1 MELVEREAALAEL
14 AGLARRAQA
23 GDGGLVLVAGE
34 AGVGKTA
41 LLERL
46 ARELPDA
53 RWSWGACDGLFT
65 PRPLGPLFDVAAQL
79 GGPLAE
85 LGRAGAGRDE
95 LFGALLRQVSE
106 PGVLDVVV
114 IEDVHWA
121 DEATIDLLRF
131 LGRRL
136 KTAPALLIASY
147 RDDGL
152 AADHRL
158 RLALGDLAAL
168 RSTSRI
174 RLDPL
179 SAAGVRLLSA
189 ASGLDPAE
197 LYRLTGGNPFYIT
210 EVLQTGMREVPAAAR
225 DAVLAR
231 AARLGARARE
241 LLDVAAL
248 VGTRVEPE
256 LIEAVAPGS
265 AALVDEI
272 LASGLLAE
280 DRPEGRPED
289 RSEDR
294 PAEGGGRL
302 RFRHEIAR
310 LTVEQ
315 AIRVHRRGPIHRRI
329 LDALVAAGSRDDARL
344 AFHAE
349 GAGDGPAVLRYASAA
364 ARRAVDLASHQE
376 AAAQYRRA
384 VRFAA
389 DTGPGTAAELYGALA
404 REASLVDHWAEA
416 EEAGTRALE
425 LWRQVGDAYR
435 EGATLNQLARVHE
448 RLCQGADA
456 TAAAESAVAILRPLG
471 ASRELA
477 TAYGVLAVLRMV
489 SGRPAE
495 AAGLARQA
503 AAMADAVDATAVL
516 SDALNTVGCSLSLDD
531 GDWRAPL
538 REALAIAVGAGL
550 PEQAGRAFA
559 NLHSISCE
567 HRRFAEAE
575 RYYADGFRYT
585 DEHDIG
591 VYVNCLRGSRVFM
604 LEQTGLWDEA
614 VSVGGQLLATA
625 ASPINRI
632 QSLVV
637 LGQISA
643 RRGADDAWQY
653 LDEAAA
659 TADGSGEMQWIVAA
673 RLARAEAHWL
683 AGDTAVASAEAD
695 LARTAAAA
703 TSPWDRGAALSWLR
717 RCGSGQEPTGAVAE
731 PYQRELDGYPEKAAQ
746 LWTDFGC
753 SYQAALTLYDT
764 SEEQLLRQALELFT
778 ELGATAAIRATRR
791 KMRRAG
797 IRSIPV
803 GPRSATRADP
813 LGLTRREHE
822 ILTLVGAGLTSAE
835 IAARLFISAKTV
847 DHHVASAVGKLGA
860 SSRAAA
866 AARLRQDS

>member
-1 MELVEREAALAEL
+1 VELVERESALAEL

-23 GDGGLVLVAGE
+23 GEGGLVLVAGE

-46 ARELPDA
+46 ARDLPDA

-79 GGPLAE
+79 GGPLEE
-85 LGRAGAGRDE
+85 LGRAGARRDE
-95 LFGALLRQVSE
+95 LFSALLRQVSE

-136 KTAPALLIASY
+136 KAAPALLVASY

-158 RLALGDLAAL
+158 RIALGDLAAL
-168 RSTSRI
+168 RSTSRVT
-174 RLDPL
+174 LDPL

-197 LYRLTGGNPFYIT
+197 LFRLTGGNPFYIT
-210 EVLQTGMREVPAAAR
+210 EVLQAGMREVPAAAR

-241 LLDVAAL
+241 LLDATAL
-248 VGTRVEPE
+248 LGTRIEPD

-265 AALVDEI
+265 AALLDEI
-272 LASGLLAE
+272 LASGLLTE
-280 DRPEGRPED
+280 DG
-289 RSEDR
+289 S
-294 PAEGGGRL
+294 RL

-315 AIRVHRRGPIHRRI
+315 AIPVHRRGPIHRRI
-329 LDALVAAGSRDDARL
+329 LGALGALGRADDARL

-349 GAGDGPAVLRYASAA
+349 GAGDGPAVLRYATAA
-364 ARRAVDLASHQE
+364 ARRAVDLASHRE
-376 AAAQYRRA
+376 AAAQYQRA

-389 DTGPGTAAELYGALA
+389 GAETGPAAELYGALA
-404 REASLVDHWAEA
+404 REASLVDQW
-416 EEAGTRALE
+416 EEARQAGARALE
-425 LWRQVGDAYR
+425 LWRQLGDRLR
-435 EGATLNQLARVHE
+435 EGDTLTQLSRVFS
-448 RLCQGADA
+448 RLCRGAEA
-456 TAAAESAVAILRPLG
+456 VAAAESAVEILRPLG

-477 TAYGVLAVLRMV
+477 RAYGMLAAMRM
-489 SGRPAE
+489 GTGHDGE
-495 AAGLARQA
+495 AIGLARRA
-503 AAMADAVDATAVL
+503 AEMADEVDAPAVL
-516 SDALNTVGCSLSLDD
+516 SDAVNTLGSCLANGDD
-531 GDWRAPL
+531 DWTVPL
-538 REALAIAVGAGL
+538 RRALDIAVAARL

-567 HRRFAEAE
+567 QRRFGAAE
-575 RYYADGFRYT
+575 RYYADGLRYT

-591 VYVNCLRGSRVFM
+591 VYVNCLRGTQVFL
-604 LEQTGLWDEA
+604 LEQTGRWDEA
-614 VSVGGQLLATA
+614 IALGERLLATA

-637 LGQISA
+637 LGQLRA
-643 RRGADDAWQY
+643 RRGDGDAWPY
-653 LDEAAA
+653 LDEAASA
-659 TADGSGEMQWIVAA
+659 ADGSGELQWIAAA
-673 RLARAEAHWL
+673 RVARAEARWL
-683 AGDTAVASAEAD
+683 AGDAAAALAEAH
-695 LARTAAAA
+695 LARTAAAGA
-703 TSPWDRGAALSWLR
+703 SPWERGATLSWRR
-717 RCGSGQEPTGAVAE
+717 RCGDDEELAGPVAE
-731 PYQRELDGYPEKAAQ
+731 PFQRQLDGYPEKAAQ
-746 LWTDFGC
+746 LWLDLGC
-753 SYQAALTLYDT
+753 RYQAGLALYDT
-764 SEEQLLRQALELFT
+764 SEERLLRQALELFT
-778 ELGATAAIRATRR
+778 GLRATAAVKVTRL
-791 KMRRAG
+791 KMRRLG
-797 IRSIPV
+797 IMSIPV

-822 ILTLVGAGLTSAE
+822 VLTLVGTGLTSAE

-847 DHHVASAVGKLGA
+847 DHHVASALGKLGA
-860 SSRAAA
+860 PTRAAA
-866 AARLRQDS
+866 AASLRQAPPSTES

>member
-1 MELVEREAALAEL
+1 MELVERESALAEL
-14 AGLARRAQA
+14 AGHARRAQA

-46 ARELPDA
+46 ARDLPGA

-79 GGPLAE
+79 GGPLEE
-85 LGRAGAGRDE
+85 LCRAGAGRDE

-106 PGVLDVVV
+106 PGTLDVLV

-158 RLALGDLAAL
+158 RIALGDLAAL
-168 RSTSRI
+168 RSTNRV

-197 LYRLTGGNPFYIT
+197 LFRLTGGNPFYIT
-210 EVLQTGMREVPAAAR
+210 EVLQAGVSEVPAAAR

-231 AARLGARARE
+231 AARLGAQSRE
-241 LLDVAAL
+241 LLDATAL
-248 VGTRVEPE
+248 LGTKVEPA

-265 AALVDEI
+265 AALLDEI

-280 DRPEGRPED
+280 DG
-289 RSEDR
+289 S
-294 PAEGGGRL
+294 RL

-315 AIRVHRRGPIHRRI
+315 AIPAHRRGPIHRRI
-329 LDALVAAGSRDDARL
+329 LGALGELGCADEARL

-349 GAGDGPAVLRYASAA
+349 GAGDGPAVLRYATAA
-364 ARRAVDLASHQE
+364 AQRAAGLASHQE
-376 AAAQYRRA
+376 AAAQYQRA

-389 DTGPGTAAELYGALA
+389 DATTATAAELYGALA
-404 REASLVDHWAEA
+404 RETALVDEWAEA
-416 EEAGTRALE
+416 EQAGARALE
-425 LWRQVGDAYR
+425 LWRQLGDRRR
-435 EGATLNQLARVHE
+435 EGDTLTQLCRVRS
-448 RLCQGADA
+448 RLCRGADA
-456 TAAAESAVAILRPLG
+456 IAAAESAVEILRPLG
-471 ASRELA
+471 ASGELA
-477 TAYGVLAVLRMV
+477 RAYGVLAGMRMV
-489 SGRPAE
+489 AGRQAE
-495 AAGLARQA
+495 AIGLSRQA
-503 AAMADAVDATAVL
+503 AEMAGAVTATAVL
-516 SDALNTVGCSLSLDD
+516 SDAVNTLGCCLAKGD
-531 GDWRAPL
+531 GDWMVPL
-538 REALAIAVGAGL
+538 RQALDIAVSARL

-559 NLHSISCE
+559 NLHSILAE
-567 HRRFAEAE
+567 QRRFAEAE
-575 RYYADGFRYT
+575 RYYADGLRYT
-585 DEHDIG
+585 DDHDIG
-591 VYVNCLRGSRVFM
+591 VYANCLRGTQVFL
-604 LEQTGLWDEA
+604 LEQTGRWDDA
-614 VSVGGQLLATA
+614 VSVGEQLLATT

-637 LGQISA
+637 LAQIRA
-643 RRGADDAWQY
+643 RRGAGEVREY
-653 LDEAAA
+653 LDEAALA
-659 TADGSGEMQWIVAA
+659 ADGSGEPQWIVAA

-683 AGDTAVASAEAD
+683 AGDIALARAEAEISG
-695 LARTAAAA
+695 AAAA
-703 TSPWDRGAALSWLR
+703 DVSPWDRGATQSWLR
-717 RCGSGQEPTGAVAE
+717 RCGARRELPGPVAE
-731 PYQRELDGYPEKAAQ
+731 PFQREFDGYPEKAAQ
-746 LWTDFGC
+746 LWLDLGC
-753 SYQAALTLYDT
+753 RYQAGLALFDT
-764 SEEQLLRQALELFT
+764 REERLLRQALELFT
-778 ELGATAAIRATRR
+778 EMRATAAIRLTRQ

-822 ILTLVGAGLTSAE
+822 VLTLVGAGLTSAE

-847 DHHVASAVGKLGA
+847 DHHVASALGKLGA
-860 SSRAAA
+860 PTRAAA
-866 AARLRQDS
+866 AARLRPTT

>member
-1 MELVEREAALAEL
+1 VELVERESALAEL

-41 LLERL
+41 LLERF

-65 PRPLGPLFDVAAQL
+65 PRPLGPLFDVAAQF

-95 LFGALLRQVSE
+95 LFAALLRQVSE
-106 PGVLDVVV
+106 PRVLDVVV

-158 RLALGDLAAL
+158 RLALGDLAAQ

-197 LYRLTGGNPFYIT
+197 LFRLTGGNPFYIT
-210 EVLQTGMREVPAAAR
+210 EVLQAGMREVPAAAR

-231 AARLGARARE
+231 AARLGTRARE

-248 VGTRVEPE
+248 VGTRVEPG

-280 DRPEGRPED
+280 DRPED
-289 RSEDR
+289 
-294 PAEGGGRL
+294 GGRL

-310 LTVEQ
+310 LAVEQ
-315 AIRVHRRGPIHRRI
+315 AIRIHRRGPIHRRI
-329 LDALVAAGSRDDARL
+329 LDALAAAGSRDDARL

-384 VRFAA
+384 ARFAA
-389 DTGPGTAAELYGALA
+389 DTEPETAAELYGALA
-404 REASLVDHWAEA
+404 RETSLVDHWAEA

-425 LWRQVGDAYR
+425 LWRQVGDTYR
-435 EGATLNQLARVHE
+435 EGDTLNQLARVHE

-471 ASRELA
+471 DSRELA
-477 TAYGVLAVLRMV
+477 TAYGVLAVMRMV
-489 SGRPAE
+489 TGHHAE
-495 AAGLARQA
+495 AVGLARQA
-503 AAMADAVDATAVL
+503 AEMADAVGATTVL
-516 SDALNTVGCSLSLDD
+516 SDALNTLGCSLSLDD
-531 GDWRAPL
+531 GDWRPPL
-538 REALAIAVGAGL
+538 REALAIAVGADL

-643 RRGADDAWQY
+643 RRGVHDAWQY

-659 TADGSGEMQWIVAA
+659 TADGSGEMQWIAAA

-683 AGDTAVASAEAD
+683 AGDTAMASAEAD
-695 LARTAAAA
+695 LARTAAAT
-703 TSPWDRGAALSWLR
+703 TSTWDRGAALSWLR
-717 RCGSGQEPTGAVAE
+717 RCGSGREPAGAVAE
-731 PYQRELDGYPEKAAQ
+731 PYQRQLDGYPEKAAQ

-753 SYQAALTLYDT
+753 RYQAALTLYDT
-764 SEEQLLRQALELFT
+764 SEERLLRQALELFT
-778 ELGATAAIRATRR
+778 ELGATAAIRAARR

-860 SSRAAA
+860 PSRAAA